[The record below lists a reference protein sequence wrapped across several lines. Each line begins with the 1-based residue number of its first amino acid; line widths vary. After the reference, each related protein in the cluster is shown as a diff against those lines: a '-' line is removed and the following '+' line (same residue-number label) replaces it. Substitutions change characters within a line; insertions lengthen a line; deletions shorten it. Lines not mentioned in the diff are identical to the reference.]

1 MASGTPASASACC
14 KRCCRPRR
22 TFDEDVALREVD
34 ALVMGGYQG
43 TVRHLSDLLA
53 PPKGGED
60 MPF

>member
-1 MASGTPASASACC
+1 
-14 KRCCRPRR
+14 
-22 TFDEDVALREVD
+22 VD